1 MKSKRN
7 NRLKDYNKCAK
18 INCEKIISDK
28 DLDKMFKKISK
39 LSRYNKEYKK
49 YWSLRSKKDKCIS
62 KKCNHLIKGQLK
74 SNFAKPTKNELNNFK
89 NMLSKSFKKNKK

>member
-18 INCEKIISDK
+18 IKCEKIISDK
-28 DLDKMFKKISK
+28 DLDKMFKKIYK
-39 LSRYNKEYKK
+39 LSRYNKE

-74 SNFAKPTKNELNNFK
+74 SNFAKPTNNNKNNFRK
-89 NMLSKSFKKNKK
+89 MLSKSFKK

>member
-18 INCEKIISDK
+18 LKCEKIISDK
-28 DLDKMFKKISK
+28 DLDKMYK
-39 LSRYNKEYKK
+39 LSRYNKESKK
-49 YWSLRSKKDKCIS
+49 YWSLRSKKDKCIA

-74 SNFAKPTKNELNNFK
+74 GKHIKLTNNNKNNFRK
-89 NMLSKSFKKNKK
+89 MLSKALKKRKN